1 MGLDVRSAAWKLADN
16 LKNWSE
22 LGTFETAIQNPKH
35 QLEFLEIAIED
46 KKEAI
51 SALVD
56 LKKHNIGGR
65 EILEVMETINSK
77 KNNGHDSSRNQWR

>member
-1 MGLDVRSAAWKLADN
+1 
-16 LKNWSE
+16 
-22 LGTFETAIQNPKH
+22 
-35 QLEFLEIAIED
+35 LEIAIED